1 MRNILVVNFSEN
13 EKAVVVNEFTQNI
26 KETIGLDYN
35 IIVIKSCEVKE
46 PIVEIIYNP
55 NEK

>member
-1 MRNILVVNFSEN
+1 MRNILVVKFSEN
-13 EKAVVVNEFTQNI
+13 EKAVVVDEVSKKLIDTL
-26 KETIGLDYN
+26 GDSYN
-35 IIVIKSCEVKE
+35 VIVIKSCEVKE